1 MRIGALVLGL
11 IGGLIG
17 FVGGA
22 TVAVLGGVAVLNL
35 GEFIAQFGSEENSVA
50 VWRGM
55 LAVLASIVAAGAAL
69 LALSHPRYSAIV
81 LILSAAAGV
90 YLIGGYYAPAA
101 VFLVPATLFA
111 VRGSFD
117 KKAIGF
123 GRRTVPARP
132 VPALQRRRPAGGG
145 NGKAP
150 AR

>member
-11 IGGLIG
+11 IGALIG

-22 TVAVLGGVAVLNL
+22 TVAVLGGVQVFNL

-55 LAVLASIVAAGAAL
+55 LAVLASVVAAGAAL

-123 GRRTVPARP
+123 GRRSPGGGTGP
-132 VPALQRRRPAGGG
+132 QRRRPSGGG

>member
-11 IGGLIG
+11 IGAVIG

-22 TVAVLGGVAVLNL
+22 TVAVLGGVSVLNL
-35 GEFIAQFGSEENSVA
+35 GEFVAQFGSEENSVA

-55 LAVLASIVAAGAAL
+55 LAVLASIVAAGGAL
-69 LALSHPRYSAIV
+69 ISLNRPRWSGVV

-90 YLIGGYYAPAA
+90 YLIGGYYAPAI

-123 GRRTVPARP
+123 GRRSAAGGSGP
-132 VPALQRRRPAGGG
+132 QRRRPSGGG
-145 NGKAP
+145 NGKGP

>member
-11 IGGLIG
+11 IGALIG

-22 TVAVLGGVAVLNL
+22 TVAVLGGVSVLNL
-35 GEFIAQFGSEENSVA
+35 GEFVAQFGSEENSVA

-55 LAVLASIVAAGAAL
+55 LAVLTSIVAAGAAL
-69 LALSHPRYSAIV
+69 LSLSHPRYSAVV
-81 LILSAAAGV
+81 LILCAAAGV
-90 YLIGGYYAPAA
+90 YLIGGYFAPAA

-123 GRRTVPARP
+123 GRRTAKAGPGP
-132 VPALQRRRPAGGG
+132 QRRRPAARG

-150 AR
+150 SR

>member
-11 IGGLIG
+11 IGALIG

-69 LALSHPRYSAIV
+69 LALSHPRVSAII

-90 YLIGGYYAPAA
+90 YLIGGYYAPAI

-123 GRRTVPARP
+123 GRRSSKGGPGP
-132 VPALQRRRPAGGG
+132 KRRRPAGGG

>member
-11 IGGLIG
+11 IGALIG

-22 TVAVLGGVAVLNL
+22 TVAVLGGVSVLNL
-35 GEFIAQFGSEENSVA
+35 GEFVAQFGSEENSVA

-69 LALSHPRYSAIV
+69 LALSHPRVSAII

-90 YLIGGYYAPAA
+90 YLIGGYFAPAA

-123 GRRTVPARP
+123 GRRSGSRGPGP
-132 VPALQRRRPAGGG
+132 QRRRPSGGG

>member
-11 IGGLIG
+11 IGALIG

-22 TVAVLGGVAVLNL
+22 TVAVLGGVQVFNL

-55 LAVLASIVAAGAAL
+55 LAVLASVVAAGAAL
-69 LALSHPRYSAIV
+69 LALSHPRISAII
-81 LILSAAAGV
+81 LILSTAAGV
-90 YLIGGYYAPAA
+90 YLIGGYFAPAI

-123 GRRTVPARP
+123 GRRSAAGGSGP
-132 VPALQRRRPAGGG
+132 QRRRPAGGG

>member
-1 MRIGALVLGL
+1 MQIGALVLGL
-11 IGGLIG
+11 IGALIG

-35 GEFIAQFGSEENSVA
+35 GEFIATFGSDENSVA

-55 LAVLASIVAAGAAL
+55 LAVLASVVAAGGALMALNRPKASAA
-69 LALSHPRYSAIV
+69 I
-81 LILSAAAGV
+81 LILTAAAGV

-111 VRGSFD
+111 IRGSFG
-117 KKAIGF
+117 KKGIGF
-123 GRRTVPARP
+123 GRSTATAGSGP
-132 VPALQRRRPAGGG
+132 QRRRPTAGG

-150 AR
+150 RR

>member
-11 IGGLIG
+11 IGALIG

-69 LALSHPRYSAIV
+69 LALSHPRYAAIV

-123 GRRTVPARP
+123 GRRSASAGTGP
-132 VPALQRRRPAGGG
+132 QRRRPAGGG

>member
-11 IGGLIG
+11 LGAVIG

-22 TVAVLGGVAVLNL
+22 TVAVLGGVSVLNL
-35 GEFIAQFGSEENSVA
+35 GEFVAQFGSEENSVA

-55 LAVLASIVAAGAAL
+55 LAVLASIVAAGGAL
-69 LALSHPRYSAIV
+69 MALSHPRYSAIV

-90 YLIGGYYAPAA
+90 YLIGGYYAPSA

-117 KKAIGF
+117 KTAIGF
-123 GRRTVPARP
+123 GRRTSNAGPGP
-132 VPALQRRRPAGGG
+132 QRRRPAGGG

-150 AR
+150 SR

>member
-11 IGGLIG
+11 LGALIG

-35 GEFIAQFGSEENSVA
+35 GEFLAQFGSEENSVA

-55 LAVLASIVAAGAAL
+55 LAVLASVVAAGGAL
-69 LALSHPRYSAIV
+69 VALGRPRISAII
-81 LILSAAAGV
+81 LIFSAAAGV

-111 VRGSFD
+111 IRGSFD
-117 KKAIGF
+117 KTAIGF
-123 GRRTVPARP
+123 GRRSGGGGPGP
-132 VPALQRRRPAGGG
+132 QRRRPAGTG

-150 AR
+150 SR

>member
-1 MRIGALVLGL
+1 M
-11 IGGLIG
+11 
-17 FVGGA
+17 GGA

-55 LAVLASIVAAGAAL
+55 LAVLASIVAGGRSVDGAGP
-69 LALSHPRYSAIV
+69 SQVSSAFV

-90 YLIGGYYAPAA
+90 YLIGGYFAPAA

-111 VRGSFD
+111 IRGSFD

-123 GRRTVPARP
+123 GRSKSSTAGPGP
-132 VPALQRRRPAGGG
+132 QRRRRAGGG

>member
-11 IGGLIG
+11 IGALIG

-55 LAVLASIVAAGAAL
+55 LAVLASIVAAGGAL
-69 LALSHPRYSAIV
+69 MALGRPKSSAFV

-90 YLIGGYYAPAA
+90 YLIGGYFAPAA

-111 VRGSFD
+111 IRGSFD

-123 GRRTVPARP
+123 GRSKSSTAGPGP
-132 VPALQRRRPAGGG
+132 QRRRRTGGG

>member
-1 MRIGALVLGL
+1 MQIGALVLGL
-11 IGGLIG
+11 IGAVIG

-22 TVAVLGGVAVLNL
+22 TVAVLGGVSVLNL
-35 GEFIAQFGSEENSVA
+35 GEFLAQFGSEENSVA

-55 LAVLASIVAAGAAL
+55 LAVLASIVAAGGAFMALTRPKVSAA
-69 LALSHPRYSAIV
+69 I

-111 VRGSFD
+111 VRGGLG

-123 GRRTVPARP
+123 GRSTASAGQGP
-132 VPALQRRRPAGGG
+132 QRRRPTAGG
-145 NGKAP
+145 NGKTP
-150 AR
+150 RR